1 MAKVNFKRIEDS
13 SLIDNYDIEDGSFW
27 VTGDGKTYID
37 YGNERISIAGTPDA
51 QMSDISRNTVENKV
65 IKDYVDDSI
74 DNTKLELGGKILWTN
89 PNPNNGMITKTITL
103 SDDDYDMLEVIYYN
117 WISQKYYSSSKGKK
131 GTDIAL
137 YSMISTNSKAYMSIR
152 VISYVSDTSLT
163 VNNNITLVDNNS
175 FTSGQIN
182 NDWGIP
188 VYIIGYKT
196 GLFE

>member
-37 YGNERISIAGTPDA
+37 YGNERISIAGTPDT

-131 GTDIAL
+131 GMDIAL